1 MNKESYEWNYCS
13 LGGVIRVKIASGE
26 DLEHLGELDQKY
38 WTLLIALLGKERGCM
53 IPQYVF

>member
-26 DLEHLGELDQKY
+26 DLEHLGAVWVTVLVGEPV
-38 WTLLIALLGKERGCM
+38 TARHEPVRRRGAE
-53 IPQYVF
+53 

>member
-26 DLEHLGELDQKY
+26 DLAHLGELDQKY
-38 WTLLIALLGKERGCM
+38 WTVLSCVVLTEVLIGIRG
-53 IPQYVF
+53 